1 MLPAVQLPSARA
13 RRVGLADVLPNCLSA
28 LGSRRGSLGLPSVSH
43 AVVLLA
49 DGLGLT
55 ALEARAGH
63 ARTLASRVGTDTAIS
78 SVFPTTTAAAL
89 ATLTTGALPG
99 QHGLVGYSVLDSAND
114 RVVNQLTGWD
124 DDGMTADWQRL
135 PTLFEQADSAGLT
148 SIAIGPARYAESG
161 FTHAVLRGAEYR
173 AGASIADR
181 LERAREALAGP
192 PALIYV
198 YVPELDTASHS
209 HGLESPNWVA
219 ALEELDAA
227 VGRFAPRLG
236 PTHGLLVTADHGVID
251 VPHDAQIIVAPER
264 LDGVRHVAGEPRCL
278 QLHLEAGQS
287 PDEHAERW
295 RASEGSRAWVA
306 TRAQAVEA
314 GWFGDVAPEVL
325 PRIGDVLVAARKR
338 VAYYAD
344 PDDRGRNMIG
354 QHGSLS
360 PDELT
365 IPLLRFGAWAEGR

>member
-13 RRVGLADVLPNCLSA
+13 RRVSLADVLPNCLSA
-28 LGSRRGSLGLPSVSH
+28 LGSRRGSLGLPPVTH
-43 AVVLLA
+43 AIVLLV
-49 DGLGLT
+49 DGLGMA

-63 ARTLASRVGTDTAIS
+63 ARTLASRVASDSPIS

-89 ATLTTGALPG
+89 ASLTTGALPG
-99 QHGLVGYSVLDSAND
+99 QHGLVGYSVLDAARD

-124 DDGMTADWQRL
+124 DDGMTTDWQRL
-135 PTLFEQADSAGLT
+135 PTLFESARATGLLP
-148 SIAIGPARYAESG
+148 IAIGPARYADSG
-161 FTHAVLRGAEYR
+161 FTRAVLRGADYR
-173 AGASIADR
+173 AGVSIADR
-181 LERAREALAGP
+181 LARAHEALAGP
-192 PALIYV
+192 PAVIYV
-198 YVPELDTASHS
+198 YVPELDTASHA
-209 HGLESPNWVA
+209 HGLESPNWLN

-251 VPHDAQIIVAPER
+251 VPHAAQIVVAPEM
-264 LDGVRHVAGEPRCL
+264 LEGVRHVAGEPRCL
-278 QLHLEAGQS
+278 QLHLEAGES
-287 PDEHAERW
+287 ADEHAERW
-295 RASEGSRAWVA
+295 RVSEGSRAWVA
-306 TRAQAVEA
+306 TRTEAIEA
-314 GWFGDVAPEVL
+314 GWFGEVAPEVL

-344 PDDRGRNMIG
+344 PDDRGRKMIG

-365 IPLLRFGAWAEGR
+365 IPLLRFGAFAR

>member
-13 RRVGLADVLPNCLSA
+13 RRVSLADVLPNCLAA
-28 LGSRRGSLGLPSVSH
+28 LGSRRGSLNLAPVSH
-43 AVVLLA
+43 AVVLVA
-49 DGLGLT
+49 DGMGLT
-55 ALEARAGH
+55 ALEARSGH
-63 ARTLASRVGTDTAIS
+63 ARTFASRLSTDAPIS

-89 ATLTTGALPG
+89 ATLATGELAG
-99 QHGLVGYSVLDSAND
+99 QHGLVGYSVLDAAND

-124 DDGMTADWQRL
+124 DDAMTADWQRS
-135 PTLFEQADSAGLT
+135 PTLFQKADSTGLA

-161 FTHAVLRGAEYR
+161 FTRAVLRGADYR

-181 LERAREALAGP
+181 LARAHEALAGP

-198 YVPELDTASHS
+198 YVPELDTASHG
-209 HGLESPNWVA
+209 HGLESPNWVN

-227 VGRFAPRLG
+227 VGRFAPGLG
-236 PTHGLLVTADHGVID
+236 VSHGLLVTADHGVID
-251 VPHDAQIIVAPER
+251 VPHDAQIVVAAELLR
-264 LDGVRHVAGEPRCL
+264 GVRHVAGEPRCL
-278 QLHLEAGQS
+278 QLHLEPGESA
-287 PDEHAERW
+287 DDHAARW
-295 RASEGSRAWVA
+295 RESEGSRAWIA
-306 TRAQAVEA
+306 TRAEAVAA
-314 GWFGDVAPEVL
+314 GWFGEVAPEVL

-344 PDDRGRNMIG
+344 PDDRGRKMIG

>member
-13 RRVGLADVLPNCLSA
+13 RRVSLADVLPNCLSA
-28 LGSRRGSLGLPSVSH
+28 LGSRRGSLNLPAVSH

-49 DGLGLT
+49 DGLGLS

-63 ARTLASRVGTDTAIS
+63 ARTFASRLGTDAAIS

-89 ATLTTGALPG
+89 ATLATGELAG
-99 QHGLVGYSVLDSAND
+99 QHGLVGYSVLDAAND

-124 DDGMTADWQRL
+124 DDAMTADWQRV
-135 PTLFEQADSAGLT
+135 PTLFQKADSVGVT
-148 SIAIGPARYAESG
+148 SVAIGPARYAESG
-161 FTHAVLRGAEYR
+161 FTRAVLRGAEYR

-181 LERAREALAGP
+181 LARAHEALAGP
-192 PALIYV
+192 PTLIYV
-198 YVPELDTASHS
+198 YVPELDTASHA
-209 HGLESPNWVA
+209 HGLESPNWVN

-236 PTHGLLVTADHGVID
+236 PRHGLLVTADHGVID
-251 VPHDAQIIVAPER
+251 VPHDAQIVVAPE
-264 LDGVRHVAGEPRCL
+264 LLEGVRHVAGEPRCL
-278 QLHLEAGQS
+278 QLHLEPGESA
-287 PDEHAERW
+287 DEHAERW
-295 RASEGSRAWVA
+295 RASEGSRAWIA
-306 TRAQAVEA
+306 TRAEAVAA
-314 GWFGDVAPEVL
+314 GWFGEVAPEVL
-325 PRIGDVLVAARKR
+325 PRIGDLLVAARTR

-344 PDDRGRNMIG
+344 PDDRGRKMIG

-365 IPLLRFGAWAEGR
+365 IPLLRFGAFAD